1 MERVSWDRQPEL
13 RKATLVCSFKGWNDA
28 AESASSAIKYLATQW
43 DAERVG
49 AIDPEEFFDFQVT
62 RPTVRLTEG
71 LTREIDWPEF
81 VFSTA
86 GLPGGERDV
95 AFLVGSEPNL
105 RWRTFAATVIGAARE
120 LGVQQVVSL
129 GALLADVPH
138 TRPVQITGLAGDE
151 AMAERLGFT
160 QTRYEGPTGIVGV
173 LHDACAKAGL
183 ESASLWA
190 PVPHYVAAVPS
201 PKASLALIRRLET
214 LLGVTLELGGLE
226 EASIEYERRLDEAV
240 AAEPEVRALVERL
253 EQQLDEAEVQFG
265 DLPSGDSIA
274 REFQRFLRD
283 QGTGGQES
291 Q

>member
-1 MERVSWDRQPEL
+1 VERVTWDQKPPL
-13 RKATLVCSFKGWNDA
+13 RHPTLVCSFKGWNDA
-28 AESASSAIKYLATQW
+28 AESASSALRYLATQW
-43 DAERVG
+43 DAERIG

-62 RPTVRLTEG
+62 RPMVRLTEG
-71 LTREIDWPEF
+71 MTREIDWPEF
-81 VFSTA
+81 VFSSA
-86 GLPGGERDV
+86 AVAESGRDV
-95 AFLVGSEPNL
+95 VFLVGNEPNL
-105 RWRTFAATVIGAARE
+105 RWKTFASTAVAAARE

-138 TRPVQITGLAGDE
+138 TRPVQVTGIAGDPK
-151 AMAERLGFT
+151 MAERLGFS

-173 LHDACAKAGL
+173 IHDACARAGL

-201 PKASLALIRRLET
+201 PKASLALIRRVET
-214 LLGVTLELGGLE
+214 LLGVNLDLAGLE

-253 EQQLDEAEVQFG
+253 EQQLDESDVQLG

-283 QGTGGQES
+283 QGTGGQEP
-291 Q
+291 